1 MHVALDTH
9 CDVAV
14 SVGDLAPDQ
23 MDTHHNRYRCLLCD
37 SQLKVNVSDD
47 GQPDRFFHCNSESN
61 CVADGN
67 TSACHRSAQEFAV
80 MKLYNLLPDGSE
92 LAEVDLE
99 RRIGDA
105 SDFVIV
111 DAVSKPARVAVEIIY
126 KNRNISLKRRLQTL
140 FDEGYGVMLIVVKNS
155 GVNPDRLEHYLKQLG
170 PIRVGRL
177 DPTTWKMSLGSLIKR
192 DTVSLDAPAWDRMP
206 AYLS

>member
-9 CDVAV
+9 HDVAV
-14 SVGDLAPDQ
+14 SVDDLVPDQ

-37 SQLKVNVSDD
+37 SHLKIDVSDD
-47 GQPDRFFHCNSESN
+47 GQPNRFLHYDNEPN

-67 TSACHRSAQEFAV
+67 TSACHRAAQEFAV
-80 MKLYNLLPDGSE
+80 MKLYNLLPNGSN

-99 RRIGDA
+99 RRIGNA

-126 KNRNISLKRRLQTL
+126 KNTNISLKRRLRTL
-140 FDEGYGVMLIVVKNS
+140 FNAGYGVMLIVVKNS

-177 DPTTWKMSLGSLIKR
+177 DPTTWRMSLGSLIKR
-192 DTVSLDAPAWDRMP
+192 DTVNLDAPAWDRMP
-206 AYLS
+206 AYLL